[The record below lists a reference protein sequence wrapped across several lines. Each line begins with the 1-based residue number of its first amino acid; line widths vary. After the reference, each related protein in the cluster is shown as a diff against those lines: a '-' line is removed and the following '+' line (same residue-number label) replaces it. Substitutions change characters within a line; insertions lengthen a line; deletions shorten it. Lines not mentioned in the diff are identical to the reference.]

1 MSVSNDI
8 EQFILDELT
17 QGRGITEIEQDENLL
32 SKGIVDSHGVMEL
45 VGFLEQRYGISVGD
59 EDLTPENFESVSR
72 IEAFVERKRNGE
84 G

>member
-1 MSVSNDI
+1 MSVSAEI

-17 QGRGITEIEQDENLL
+17 QGRGITEIDPSENLL

-45 VGFLEQRYGISVGD
+45 VGFLEERYGISVKD
-59 EDLTPENFESVSR
+59 DDLSPENFESVQS
-72 IEAFVERKRNGE
+72 IEAFVQRKQNGQ

>member
-1 MSVSNDI
+1 MSVSNEI

-59 EDLTPENFESVSR
+59 EDLTPENFESVNR

>member
-17 QGRGITEIEQDENLL
+17 QGRGITEIDQNENLL

-45 VGFLEQRYGISVGD
+45 VGFLEQRYGIAVGD
-59 EDLTPENFESVSR
+59 EDLTPENFESVGR
-72 IEAFVERKRNGE
+72 IEAFVERKKG
-84 G
+84 